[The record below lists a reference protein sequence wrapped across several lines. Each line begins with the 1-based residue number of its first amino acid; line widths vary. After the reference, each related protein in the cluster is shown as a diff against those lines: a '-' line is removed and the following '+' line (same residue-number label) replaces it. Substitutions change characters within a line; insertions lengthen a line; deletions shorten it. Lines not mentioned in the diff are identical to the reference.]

1 MKDYM
6 SPIIIKGLKVYPF
19 HSMDELVKECLN
31 EKKLVLSVNAEILMR
46 ADDEMKTIIN
56 EHIGYADGIGT
67 VKALRQKGAKNVHR
81 IPGCELWMELIKK
94 YGDKHKYFLCGS
106 TSEVI
111 GQVVEKLQEEYPH
124 LQIVGYRDGFFKR
137 EEEFKQ
143 LEDILIKEAPDFVF
157 VATGFPFQEKLMAR
171 LWSKYPATYLSLGGS
186 FDVYAGAVKRDPR
199 PFQRLGLEWFYRLI
213 KQPIRI
219 KRQFVLIQFVWLYLT
234 RQL

>member
-6 SPIIIKGLKVYPF
+6 NPIIIKGLKVYPF
-19 HSMDELVKECLN
+19 HSMDELVKRCSS

-56 EHIGYADGIGT
+56 DHIGYADGVGT
-67 VKALRQKGAKNVHR
+67 VKALRRKGSKNVRR
-81 IPGCELWMELIKK
+81 IPGCELWIELIKK
-94 YGDKHKYFLCGS
+94 YGDERKFFLCGS

-111 GQVVEKLQEEYPH
+111 GQVVRKLQEEYPH
-124 LQIVGYRDGFFKR
+124 LQIVGYRDGFFQG

-143 LEDILIKEAPDFVF
+143 LEEVLIKEAPDFVF

-171 LWSKYPATYLSLGGS
+171 LWGKYPATYLSLGGS
-186 FDVYAGAVKRDPR
+186 FDVYAGTVKRAPR
-199 PFQRLGLEWFYRLI
+199 FFQRLGLEWFYRLI
-213 KQPIRI
+213 KQPVRI
-219 KRQFVLIQFVWLYLT
+219 KRQSVLVRFVWLDLT